1 MIDKFKGSKVD
12 ESGTYDQDWI
22 KLVMEA
28 KQSGLT
34 ISEIRSFLQKDESNT
49 SMKSSLPKSNLQHI

>member
-1 MIDKFKGSKVD
+1 MIDKCKGSKING
-12 ESGTYDQDWI
+12 SGTYDQDWI

-34 ISEIRSFLQKDESNT
+34 ISEIRSFLQKGESY
-49 SMKSSLPKSNLQHI
+49 SSVKSSLPKSNLQHI